1 MHPDLEGGHE
11 SGGKMREN
19 DENRGHIVAKT
30 SRGNIRKTFQIISRD
45 FKLLEGKWN
54 IDDFILYS
62 L

>member
-1 MHPDLEGGHE
+1 
-11 SGGKMREN
+11 MREN
-19 DENRGHIVAKT
+19 EDNTGPLVAKT

>member
-1 MHPDLEGGHE
+1 MRA
-11 SGGKMREN
+11 GGKMREN

-30 SRGNIRKTFQIISRD
+30 SRGNITKTFQIISRD